1 MPLRNLLL
9 TSKPHLCRG
18 GHSYG
23 SSRANGEFAVLE
35 FTTRPTAVAG
45 PVGPLTIDDLPSS
58 TAGYWVARRK
68 AELLAAIDGGLIGLA
83 DACARYR
90 HSGEELESWR
100 RTIDRAGIA
109 GLRVTKARRLR
120 EQTVE

>member
-1 MPLRNLLL
+1 M
-9 TSKPHLCRG
+9 
-18 GHSYG
+18 
-23 SSRANGEFAVLE
+23 LE
-35 FTTRPTAVAG
+35 FTTRPTSVAG

-90 HSGEELESWR
+90 LSGEELESWR

-109 GLRVTKARRLR
+109 GLRVTKAPRPRH
-120 EQTVE
+120 QTVG

>member
-1 MPLRNLLL
+1 MLEFRTRL
-9 TSKPHLCRG
+9 TS
-18 GHSYG
+18 
-23 SSRANGEFAVLE
+23 
-35 FTTRPTAVAG
+35 VAG

-83 DACARYR
+83 DDCARYR
-90 HSGEELESWR
+90 LSGEELESWR

-109 GLRVTKARRLR
+109 GLRMTKAPRPRH
-120 EQTVE
+120 QTVG